1 LESSQLDLE
10 RFEFDSEE
18 KLYREALIGADVT
31 LRTHG
36 ETLQQ
41 WLEYAAGSVTLN
53 YQHKQFPQ
61 TYVLHLVRE
70 TQADALST
78 PVSVRINAK
87 IGETTSQG
95 IGSISAPYT
104 WLPGGPAT
112 KVDFKTNV
120 KGYVAQ
126 VQGEVNDLVSGD
138 GLDMRVSFDNR
149 QVLTDIFDP
158 NDLINRIGKIQ
169 LFTEIK
175 GNYSNIV
182 ASRLDG
188 VVGKGKISGSTSM
201 NFREQPTA
209 VEFDLDIEGLDISK
223 WATDDAQAS
232 SGQRKKGRLFSDT
245 KLPFSVL
252 KAATIKGAI
261 NGDNIQFKR
270 VLATK
275 LAAVINLSNG
285 VMKFDISRL
294 LTNRGELIANLD
306 VDSNE
311 TPPQVSLKLDVPTL
325 NLAEFARNTE
335 AQGLINGD
343 FSADISLS
351 SAGDSIAELAAGLD
365 GHVRLLMDKGT
376 IDSALLNIYTG
387 GFSAM
392 VGMLT
397 AANVKTTK
405 VNCGICGLEFTKGK
419 AVSEVVLLDTQASTL
434 VAEGWVDFAS
444 ETLSV
449 KASPVNKGMRLNTDF
464 PVVIKGSISNPKV
477 STQPTSALNTAAEIA
492 TVWFIPTTGIF
503 IAYDALRSGDKN
515 PCVNMVAPTKESAG
529 LRALKGAGRA
539 VGDIGSVFSKGL
551 STLLGGKVEERPQE
565 ENAPQ

>member
-1 LESSQLDLE
+1 MEL
-10 RFEFDSEE
+10 
-18 KLYREALIGADVT
+18 KY
-31 LRTHG
+31 
-36 ETLQQ
+36 
-41 WLEYAAGSVTLN
+41 
-53 YQHKQFPQ
+53 
-61 TYVLHLVRE
+61 
-70 TQADALST
+70 ST
-78 PVSVRINAK
+78 
-87 IGETTSQG
+87 T
-95 IGSISAPYT
+95 
-104 WLPGGPAT
+104 
-112 KVDFKTNV
+112 V
-120 KGYVAQ
+120 KGYLAQ
-126 VQGEVNDLVSGD
+126 AQGQIDDLVSGD
-138 GLDMRVSFDNR
+138 GMNVRVSIDNEQALAPSFDQNEL
-149 QVLTDIFDP
+149 V
-158 NDLINRIGKIQ
+158 NRIGKVR
-169 LFTEIK
+169 LLTEIT

-188 VVGKGKISGSTSM
+188 VVGKGKISGSTTV
-201 NFREQPTA
+201 NFRQQPMA
-209 VEFDLDIEGLDISK
+209 VEFDLDVDGLDMSK
-223 WATDDAQAS
+223 WATDDAQVS

-252 KAATIKGAI
+252 KTATIKGAI

-270 VLATK
+270 LLATK

-294 LTNRGELIANLD
+294 QTNRGELIANLD

-551 STLLGGKVEERPQE
+551 STLLGGQVEQRPQDE
-565 ENAPQ
+565 KLPE